1 MNSAMWRSLCDEI
14 PLEATPHELDA
25 ALRDAEN
32 DGLTEDERA
41 ALWLYVWSRGGRG
54 GRTAARLRADA
65 RPPASPAMI
74 RYLAVLI
81 RTSFTAS
88 PDPDVADLRQRRQP
102 APAAEEDWRS
112 Q

>member
-1 MNSAMWRSLCDEI
+1 MNSAMWRTLCDEI

-25 ALRDAEN
+25 ALRDAE
-32 DGLTEDERA
+32 DDDLTEDERA

-65 RPPASPAMI
+65 RPSASPAMI

-81 RTSFTAS
+81 RASFTSS
-88 PDPDVADLRQRRQP
+88 PAPDVADLRELRRSTTGR
-102 APAAEEDWRS
+102 DDD
-112 Q
+112 